1 MDEAKFLI
9 DSDMG
14 RPQSTSTIAGRIIP
28 LAAMIFLGAHWSA
41 RGSVADFRSFLDR
54 NCVKCHGG
62 DKPSRPAS

>member
-41 RGSVADFRSFLDR
+41 RGSVADFRSSI
-54 NCVKCHGG
+54 GT
-62 DKPSRPAS
+62 A